1 MNRLNQV
8 HYGDCRDTMR
18 RMIADGVKVQV
29 CVTSP
34 PYWGLRDYGCDG
46 QLGLESTPDE
56 YVANMVEVFGLVRD
70 LLADDGTLWLNLGD
84 SYSGSGVNDGTKSP
98 GLSKAADR
106 GNPVSRPGAKR
117 WNCPLKPKD
126 LVGIPWMVAFAL
138 RDAGWWLRSDIIWNK
153 PSCMPES
160 VTDRPTRCHEYLF
173 LLAKSQKYFY
183 DAGAVREV
191 GEGFGR
197 SERFRGSTYTNN
209 RSFNNSNKD
218 PNATGGGRS
227 SYDNSGRN
235 KRTVWTINPKP
246 YSGSHF
252 ATFPPKLI
260 EPCILAGS
268 RLGDT
273 VFDPFMGS
281 GTTAMVAERLG
292 RKWVG
297 CELNEKYKPLIDERT
312 AQMGLGI

>member
-1 MNRLNQV
+1 MEWINQV
-8 HYGDCRDTMR
+8 HYGDCRHSMNC
-18 RMIADGVKVQV
+18 MIADGVKVQM

-34 PYWGLRDYGCDG
+34 PYWGLRDYGCPG
-46 QLGLESTPDE
+46 QFGLEPTPAE
-56 YVANMVEVFGLVRD
+56 YVANMVEVFSLVRD

-98 GLSKAADR
+98 GLSNAAAR
-106 GNPVSRPGAKR
+106 GNPVSRPGAKT
-117 WNCPLKPKD
+117 WNYPLKPKD

-138 RDAGWWLRSDIIWNK
+138 RSAGWWLRSDIIWHK
-153 PSCMPES
+153 PNPMPES
-160 VTDRPTRCHEYLF
+160 VNDRPTKAHEYLF
-173 LLAKSQKYFY
+173 LLAKAQKYFY
-183 DAGAVREV
+183 DGDALKTDCIAGGKIRNGPIYSAPAQ
-191 GEGFGR
+191 
-197 SERFRGSTYTNN
+197 T
-209 RSFNNSNKD
+209 FN
-218 PNATGGGRS
+218 
-227 SYDNSGRN
+227 RN
-235 KRTVWTINPKP
+235 KKTGNMADDAVWLTPTKANKRSVWSINSVA

-268 RLGDT
+268 RLGDI

-292 RKWVG
+292 RKWIG

-312 AQMGLGI
+312 AQLGLGI